1 MTMARRVGKA
11 GEGEGAATGQTVET
25 TPLMLVGGDDDL
37 AIQQR
42 ARATWEAWCRAAGG
56 MDHEVIEGTAGTVGE
71 ALAIVGRVREAIQT
85 LPFFGGPKL
94 VWLKDC
100 TFMADERGD
109 RASGSEA
116 VTGALGE
123 WAAELKSFDWKG
135 VRLLVSALKP
145 DKRRVLFK
153 LFEQRGVV
161 EWFAGLS
168 ADDKEWAA
176 KVTAEAT
183 RLLQASGKAVDY
195 EVAEELAQRVGPNL
209 RALSNEVEKL
219 MAYCHGRDRVT
230 AGDVEA
236 IVSRQK
242 QAQAFG
248 LGEMLGE
255 RNLARALRMLDE
267 ELWEIRA
274 RIDKRKSEV
283 GLLYGMIS
291 KVRSMVIARE
301 LMQAGLIKPAATY
314 GAFSDQLKRLPPDV
328 LASDRQ
334 YNPLA
339 SPYPFYR
346 AVQQCRNYELPE
358 LVRAMELLLEA
369 NRRLVGSDADEAR
382 ILQELLVQI
391 IGRAPG
397 RGGGVTSRG

>member
-1 MTMARRVGKA
+1 MARRTPTSDGPATPSNA
-11 GEGEGAATGQTVET
+11 GLTAES
-25 TPLMLVGGDDDL
+25 TPLMLVAGDDDL

-42 ARATWEAWCRAAGG
+42 ARATWDAWCRAAGG
-56 MDHEVIEGTAGTVGE
+56 MDHEIIEASAGTVSEVLATVRRAKE
-71 ALAIVGRVREAIQT
+71 ALQT

-100 TFMADERGD
+100 TFLADDRSD
-109 RASGSEA
+109 RAASSEA
-116 VTGALGE
+116 VTAALSE
-123 WAAELKSFDWKG
+123 WAAELKAFSWQG
-135 VRLLVSALKP
+135 VRFLVSAFKP
-145 DKRRVLFK
+145 DKRRAFFK

-161 EWFAGLS
+161 EIHVGLS

-176 KVTAEAT
+176 KVTSEAT
-183 RLLQASGKAVDY
+183 RLLVAAGRSVDY
-195 EVAEELAQRVGPNL
+195 DVAEDLAQRVGPNL
-209 RALSNEVEKL
+209 RSLANEVEKL
-219 MAYCHGRDRVT
+219 VAYSHGRDLVT
-230 AGDVEA
+230 TRDVEA
-236 IVSRQK
+236 VVARQK

-283 GLLYGMIS
+283 GLLYGLIS
-291 KVRSMVIARE
+291 KVRALIIARE
-301 LMQAGLIKPAATY
+301 LLHAGLIKPAASY
-314 GAFSDQLKRLPPDV
+314 PAFADQLRRLPPD
-328 LASDRQ
+328 LLPADRQ

-346 AVQQCRNYELPE
+346 ATLQCRNYESHE
-358 LVRAMELLLEA
+358 LVRAMELLLDA
-369 NRRLVGSDADEAR
+369 NRRLVGSEADEAR

-391 IGRAPG
+391 IGRPPAKPA
-397 RGGGVTSRG
+397 RQTA

>member
-1 MTMARRVGKA
+1 MARRSASTDA
-11 GEGEGAATGQTVET
+11 GASGPATGLTAES

-42 ARATWEAWCRAAGG
+42 ARATWDAWCRAAGG
-56 MDHEVIEGTAGTVGE
+56 MDHEIIEASTSTVGDVLAVIARAKE
-71 ALAIVGRVREAIQT
+71 ALQT

-100 TFMADERGD
+100 TFMADD
-109 RASGSEA
+109 RAAASET
-116 VTGALGE
+116 VTSALSD
-123 WAAELKSFDWKG
+123 WAAELKAFDWQG
-135 VRLLVSALKP
+135 VRFLVSALKP
-145 DKRRVLFK
+145 DKRRAFFK

-161 EWFAGLS
+161 EIHVGLS

-176 KVTAEAT
+176 KVTSEAT
-183 RLLQASGKAVDY
+183 RLLHAAGKAADY
-195 EVAEELAQRVGPNL
+195 DVAEDLAQRVGPNL
-209 RALSNEVEKL
+209 RALANEVEKL
-219 MAYCHGRDRVT
+219 LAYTHGRDAITTR
-230 AGDVEA
+230 DVEA
-236 IVSRQK
+236 VVARQK

-255 RNLARALRMLDE
+255 RNLARALRMLDD

-283 GLLYGMIS
+283 GLLYGLVS
-291 KVRSMVIARE
+291 KVRSLIIARE
-301 LMQAGLIKPAATY
+301 LLQAGLIKPAASY
-314 GAFSDQLKRLPPDV
+314 PAFNDQLRRLPPD
-328 LASDRQ
+328 LLPADRQ

-346 AVQQCRNYELPE
+346 ATLQCRNYEPHE
-358 LVRAMELLLEA
+358 LVRAMELLLDA
-369 NRRLVGSDADEAR
+369 NRRLVGSEADEAR

-391 IGRAPG
+391 IGRPPG
-397 RGGGVTSRG
+397 KPSRSPSS

>member
-1 MTMARRVGKA
+1 
-11 GEGEGAATGQTVET
+11 
-25 TPLMLVGGDDDL
+25 MLVGGDDDL

-71 ALAIVGRVREAIQT
+71 VLAIVGRVKEAIQT

-100 TFMADERGD
+100 TFMADDRGD
-109 RASGSEA
+109 RAASSES
-116 VTGALGE
+116 VTSALAD
-123 WAAELKSFDWKG
+123 WAAELKSFDWRG
-135 VRLLVSALKP
+135 VRLLVSAIKP

-153 LFEQRGVV
+153 VFEQRGVV

-168 ADDKEWAA
+168 PDDKEWAA
-176 KVTAEAT
+176 KVTSEAT
-183 RLLQASGKAVDY
+183 RLLQASGKAADY
-195 EVAEELAQRVGPNL
+195 DVAEELAQRVGPNL

-219 MAYCHGRDRVT
+219 VAYCHGRDRVT
-230 AGDVEA
+230 VQDVEA

-283 GLLYGMIS
+283 GLLYGLIS
-291 KVRSMVIARE
+291 KVRSLVIARE
-301 LMQAGLIKPAATY
+301 LIQAGLIKPVASY
-314 GAFSDQLKRLPPDV
+314 PAFGDQLRRLPPD
-328 LASDRQ
+328 LLPADRQ

-346 AVQQCRNYELPE
+346 ATLQCRNYEPQE
-358 LVRAMELLLEA
+358 LVRAMELLLDA
-369 NRRLVGSDADEAR
+369 NRRLVGSEADEAR

-391 IGRAPG
+391 IGRPPA
-397 RGGGVTSRG
+397 RAAAATRA